1 VYPYTRQQPEKIKI
15 FIDHLYNSFQSQN
28 HRF

>member
-1 VYPYTRQQPEKIKI
+1 TRQQPEKIKI